1 MSGNIQSNV
10 TDLYKTFFF
19 FSYFYF
25 FAFLSEL
32 DWRMEKFVRY
42 PDSLLLIDGNQSEMG
57 RGQKRQCPDMTLLF
71 YFYFKLGLGF
81 TDKKKSKKL
90 GLGFEWVGY
99 KFKTWIKSLVLFEVP
114 WCLTAFA
121 LGSSSAF

>member
-1 MSGNIQSNV
+1 MNGNIQSNV

-42 PDSLLLIDGNQSEMG
+42 PDSLLLIDGKQSEMG

-81 TDKKKSKKL
+81 TDKKKGRS
-90 GLGFEWVGY
+90 
-99 KFKTWIKSLVLFEVP
+99 
-114 WCLTAFA
+114 
-121 LGSSSAF
+121 